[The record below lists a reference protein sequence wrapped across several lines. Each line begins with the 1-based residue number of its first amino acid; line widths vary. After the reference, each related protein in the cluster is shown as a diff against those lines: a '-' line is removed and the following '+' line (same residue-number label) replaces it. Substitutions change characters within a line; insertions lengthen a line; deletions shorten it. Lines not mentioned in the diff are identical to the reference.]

1 MLVHTNVFVIPV
13 TACGLLWVESNK
25 WIGFLCCLVLTA
37 GNLVIKRSRKK
48 IKTLDIKFYFSVSL
62 NWLLRELYITF
73 QMFINCGHREK
84 KIKITT
90 STFCQQIEIFLGRV
104 KVVGMCVGWSEAWQ
118 KLVSWYLHANIY
130 ILKNNLIIE
139 RFVDTK

>member
-13 TACGLLWVESNK
+13 TACSLLRVESNK
-25 WIGFLCCLVLTA
+25 WIGFLCCLFLTA

-73 QMFINCGHREK
+73 QMFINCVHREK
-84 KIKITT
+84 KINNDIYIL
-90 STFCQQIEIFLGRV
+90 STNRNISGKGQ
-104 KVVGMCVGWSEAWQ
+104 VVGMCVGWSEPWQ